1 MATLT
6 TVTPGVVSAA
16 PTFTAVTAAD
26 KFLAGGPG
34 GSGGWR
40 IHYRNGATVGT
51 GSLFVQNFSAVTAP
65 VGFTGA
71 VPPGAA
77 TPAIPTGAVHW
88 DDDLVVTN
96 MAATSDRVL
105 FIPGSLIAQFVDASG
120 FVNLVHN
127 GTITT
132 ITVSVEGPY

>member
-6 TVTPGVVSAA
+6 TTIVGVAGSTPA
-16 PTFTAVTAAD
+16 FTAVTAND
-26 KFLAGGPG
+26 KFLSNGQGN
-34 GSGGWR
+34 WR

-51 GSLFVQNFSAVTAP
+51 GSLFVQNFSTVTAP
-65 VGFTGA
+65 VGFSGA
-71 VPPGAA
+71 IPPGAA

-88 DDDLVVTN
+88 DDALVVTN
-96 MAATSDRVL
+96 MAASVDRVV
-105 FIPGSLIAQFVDASG
+105 FIPGSLIAQFTDSSG

>member
-16 PTFTAVTAAD
+16 PAFTAVTAAD
-26 KFLAGGPG
+26 KFLSNGA
-34 GSGGWR
+34 GGWR
-40 IHYRNGATVGT
+40 IHYRNAATVGT
-51 GSLFVQNFSAVTAP
+51 GSLFVQNFSTVTQP
-65 VGFTGA
+65 LGFTGA

-77 TPAIPTGAVHW
+77 TPSIPAGAVHW

-96 MAATSDRVL
+96 MAASSDRVL
-105 FIPGSLIAQFVDASG
+105 YIPGIYIAQFTDTSG

-132 ITVSVEGPY
+132 ITVSVEGPF

>member
-26 KFLAGGPG
+26 KFLSNGA
-34 GSGGWR
+34 GGWR
-40 IHYRNGATVGT
+40 IHYRNGATAGT
-51 GSLFVQNFSAVTAP
+51 GQLYVTCQ
-65 VGFTGA
+65 VTT

-77 TPAIPTGAVHW
+77 TPSLPTGATNW
-88 DDDLVVTN
+88 SDDLVS
-96 MAATSDRVL
+96 AALAANGEARL
-105 FIPGSLIAQFVDASG
+105 YIPGIYIANFTDASG
-120 FVNLVHN
+120 FVNLKHN

>member
-6 TVTPGVVSAA
+6 TVTPGVVSSA
-16 PTFTAVTAAD
+16 PAFTAVTAAD
-26 KFLAGGPG
+26 KFLSSGA
-34 GSGGWR
+34 GGWR

-51 GSLFVQNFSAVTAP
+51 GSLFVQNFSAVIAP

-77 TPAIPTGAVHW
+77 TPALPTGAVHW

-96 MAATSDRVL
+96 MAATTDVRL
-105 FIPGSLIAQFVDASG
+105 YIPGILIAQFTDTTG

-132 ITVSVEGPY
+132 ITVSVEGPF